1 MRTKGSIIVFLVLL
15 ILSSCVTQ
23 KRCYLKFP
31 PTVDTIKITIIRDS
45 IIYRD
50 TTIFIKLPG
59 ELRVDSIKIPCP
71 EVPGYIPKKVF
82 AETSL
87 AKASAWWQFPNIRLE
102 LIQKDTTIER
112 RLDNAIKE
120 AWHWQEEYMKVTEKP
135 QAIKYIPDIYRIAL
149 WLWAGVILALGGY
162 ISFRIFKK

>member
-1 MRTKGSIIVFLVLL
+1 MKTKGSLIVFLILL

-31 PTVDTIKITIIRDS
+31 PTVDTIKITIIKDS

-59 ELRVDSIKIPCP
+59 ELRIDSVEIPCP
-71 EVPGYIPKKVF
+71 DVPGYIPEKVF

-120 AWHWQEEYMKVTEKP
+120 AWHWQEEYTKITKTPMEVKV
-135 QAIKYIPDIYRIAL
+135 IPGFYKFCTYAFIGMFLALAGYIAL
-149 WLWAGVILALGGY
+149 
-162 ISFRIFKK
+162 RIFKK

>member
-1 MRTKGSIIVFLVLL
+1 MKAIVLFLL
-15 ILSSCVTQ
+15 IAVIGASCATQ
-23 KRCYLKFP
+23 KRCNLKFP
-31 PTVDTIKITIIRDS
+31 PTVDTIKITIVKDS

-59 ELRVDSIKIPCP
+59 ELRIDSVEIPCP
-71 EVPGYIPKKVF
+71 DVPGYIPEKVF

-120 AWHWQEEYMKVTEKP
+120 AWHWQEEYTKVTKTP
-135 QAIKYIPDIYRIAL
+135 QVIKEIPVFYRFCTYAFIGMFLALAGYIAL
-149 WLWAGVILALGGY
+149 
-162 ISFRIFKK
+162 RIFKK